1 MSNELPKDELFEH
14 VKISATVDT
23 ISRLPGAEGW
33 LRGKVSRLP
42 LKIFDVN
49 GELLFCDYP
58 VQSAAR
64 GGGTLGHVRASPRK
78 NIAPPIV
85 SYELGPRRWD
95 FRSAVEKLTP
105 SFREKYPRLRVTD
118 TKLVCYSYPKLG
130 IMVRAVDPA
139 GATSQHIFDVASLSP
154 VPERK
159 DKERRPRE
167 GFFAWSYIESL
178 TDEMKRERLKQY
190 EQLRKRLNE
199 IPEAERVAMLKAE
212 IIQQYAKSAYV
223 ESILKFVKT
232 GLLQYCTHYTY
243 NEARSHHCFVLHGQQ
258 LDDYCAVAT
267 CQMVLCYYRYYYT
280 QDQIAPKLNYSSGS
294 GCPPDQ
300 SAGYE
305 QLTCN
310 HLDATYDDSPT
321 FSEAKAQI
329 DALHPFKSGVTGHAR
344 ACAGY
349 QSNLLTGADRLYIY
363 DPWPWDSDYKLAGSI
378 AWEDWNSITH
388 TNYVFTK
395 LACP

>member
-1 MSNELPKDELFEH
+1 MSNEIPRDELFEH

-23 ISRLPGAEGW
+23 VSRMPGAEGW
-33 LRGKVSRLP
+33 LKAKVSRLP
-42 LKIFDVN
+42 VKIFDIN

-58 VQSAAR
+58 VQSAAK

-78 NIAPPIV
+78 DIAPPIV
-85 SYELGPRRWD
+85 SYELGPRRWNL
-95 FRSAVEKLTP
+95 RAAVEKLTP
-105 SFREKYPRLRVTD
+105 SFKEKFPRLSVTD
-118 TKLVCYSYPKLG
+118 VKLVCYSYPKLG
-130 IMVRAVDPA
+130 VMFQAVDPT
-139 GATSQHIFDVASLSP
+139 GATSRHIFDVASLSQ

-159 DKERRPRE
+159 ERLALE

-178 TDEMKRERLKQY
+178 TDEIKSARLRQY
-190 EQLRKRLNE
+190 EQLRGSLNE
-199 IPEAERVAMLKAE
+199 IPEGERLAMLKAE
-212 IIQQYAKSAYV
+212 TIQQYAKSGYV
-223 ESILKFVKT
+223 DTILKLVKT
-232 GLLQYCTHYTY
+232 KLLQYCTHYDY
-243 NEARSHHCFVLHGQQ
+243 KEARSHHCFVLQGQQ

-300 SAGYE
+300 SSGYE
-305 QLTCN
+305 QLTCD
-310 HLDATYDDSPT
+310 HLDATYDSSPT

-329 DALHPFKSGVTGHAR
+329 DALHPFKSGITGHAR

-349 QSNLLTGADRLYIY
+349 QSNMVTKADRLYIY
-363 DPWPWDSDYKLAGSI
+363 DPWPWDADYKLAGSI
-378 AWEDWNSITH
+378 AWEDWSSVTH